1 MQPDQCQEL
10 WHDPHA
16 IPHLLMSKVKD
27 KLSIHA
33 MKTYGTTE
41 VHLHSLLTKALDDGG
56 GQLHAMAVLSP
67 GDSLH
72 YTKNNIR
79 WGGWHRQSKCFQIR
93 MKSIAQHHNDY
104 TTLAPLIF
112 SPTSAK

>member
-41 VHLHSLLTKALDDGG
+41 VHLHSLLT
-56 GQLHAMAVLSP
+56 
-67 GDSLH
+67 
-72 YTKNNIR
+72 
-79 WGGWHRQSKCFQIR
+79 
-93 MKSIAQHHNDY
+93 
-104 TTLAPLIF
+104 
-112 SPTSAK
+112 